1 MEKTILANLIENEKY
16 VRKVFPYLKEEYFR
30 EISDKITFKLI
41 SQFINKYG
49 ELPTKE
55 SLYIDLANI
64 QNINEV
70 QFEEVKN
77 TVHELHADRN
87 TKTEWLIDTTE
98 KFCKDQALHNAIMK
112 SIEIF
117 DGNTKLSKENIPSLL
132 QEALQV
138 SFDNSIGLDFMEDA
152 EERWKY
158 YHEQRHH
165 IPTGIDLLDKITN
178 GGIMEKATYCFM
190 APSGV
195 GKSLI
200 LCALASNILLQQ
212 KNVLYISMEMGEEQ
226 IGERIDANLM
236 DIDLGTLQNIPW
248 ETFEK
253 KFNKVKENTK
263 GKLIIKEYPQNSASA
278 ATFRS
283 LIEELKIKKNF
294 VPDVLIIDY
303 LNICASFRYKPGSV
317 NSYGMVKAITE
328 EIRGLASEYSVP
340 VLTATQVNRS
350 ASKSMELE
358 MEDVAD
364 SYGLV
369 MTTDLLIGVSQD
381 EEFDKRNQYLFKQ
394 VKNRY
399 YPLAKPRR
407 FVVGVDKS
415 KMKLYNIDPEI
426 TTLYEG
432 PEKEKD
438 NGPTLWPSEDVWNL
452 RENKIEGFE

>member
-55 SLYIDLANI
+55 SLYIDLSNI
-64 QNINEV
+64 QTINEV

-77 TVHELHADRN
+77 TVHELHADKN

-117 DGNTKLSKENIPSLL
+117 DGNNTKLSKENIPSLL

-178 GGIMEKATYCFM
+178 GGVMEKATYCFM

-236 DIDLGTLQNIPW
+236 DIDLGNLQNIPW
-248 ETFEK
+248 ETFER
-253 KFNKVKENTK
+253 KFNRVKENTK

-278 ATFRS
+278 STFRS

-294 VPDVLIIDY
+294 TPDVLIIDY
-303 LNICASFRYKPGSV
+303 LNICASFRYRPGTV
-317 NSYGMVKAITE
+317 NSYSMVKAITE

-407 FVVGVDKS
+407 FVVGVDKA
-415 KMKLYNIDPEI
+415 KMKLYNIDPDE

-432 PEKEKD
+432 PEKEPEKD
-438 NGPTLWPSEDVWNL
+438 IFKPRGYSL
-452 RENKIEGFE
+452 IEGFE